1 MRERKEGGEKR
12 YEGERKKKDTG
23 VGLCANSIVL
33 YIERKL
39 DPDHK

>member
-1 MRERKEGGEKR
+1 VRERKEGGEKR
-12 YEGERKKKDTG
+12 HGGERKKKDTR
-23 VGLCANSIVL
+23 VRLCANSIVL